1 MAILGEE
8 VQGQRGGAGAATPSA
23 ASGGAGA
30 YSSGMGGAPAGQPPA
45 GDSGTDAGTV
55 VNPVNLLRGIFGR

>member
-1 MAILGEE
+1 M
-8 VQGQRGGAGAATPSA
+8 GAAPA
-23 ASGGAGA
+23 APSGGTGA

-45 GDSGTDAGTV
+45 GDGGTDAGNV